1 MGTEVASSAPHFLH
15 SGLSLSPIKWR
26 CLYRVLCP
34 VRSPVTTLDCS
45 LLRDKN
51 LALVSR
57 LGPEINSR
65 TCRWEGPRSCHRLWC
80 WFTSQRPILL
90 LRSRFETPR
99 AGSGPTNPLAEPKV
113 CVTDWLKSP
122 MRAHKGSVT
131 LQHGSMLTRDTGIL
145 TFCRQCNRFLFKI
158 N

>member
-1 MGTEVASSAPHFLH
+1 MWAEVSSCAPHFLH

-26 CLYRVLCP
+26 CLHRVLCP
-34 VRSPVTTLDCS
+34 VTTLDWS

-51 LALVSR
+51 LALVPR

-65 TCRWEGPRSCHRLWC
+65 ACHRERPRSCHRLWC

-99 AGSGPTNPLAEPKV
+99 AGSGPTNPLAEPI
-113 CVTDWLKSP
+113 S
-122 MRAHKGSVT
+122 RACQLFIASHPCMPGDPRES
-131 LQHGSMLTRDTGIL
+131 HSMPDGDIIQCLLT
-145 TFCRQCNRFLFKI
+145 
-158 N
+158 